1 MGAARE
7 YDRPIG
13 VNPGG
18 VTSAAMHKRS
28 VVIAGHRT
36 SVSLEA
42 PFWEA
47 LKRIAGARGLSLNGL
62 ITEID
67 ESREE
72 NLSSAI
78 RVYVLAQVSSR
89 RPG

>member
-7 YDRPIG
+7 HDRPDA
-13 VNPGG
+13 V
-18 VTSAAMHKRS
+18 SAGPMRKHS

-36 SVSLEA
+36 SVSVEA

-47 LKRIAGARGLSLNGL
+47 LKEIARRRGISLNRL
-62 ITEID
+62 ITGID
-67 ESREE
+67 ERRAE

-78 RVYVLAQVSSR
+78 RVYVLAELR
-89 RPG
+89 DTLFNY